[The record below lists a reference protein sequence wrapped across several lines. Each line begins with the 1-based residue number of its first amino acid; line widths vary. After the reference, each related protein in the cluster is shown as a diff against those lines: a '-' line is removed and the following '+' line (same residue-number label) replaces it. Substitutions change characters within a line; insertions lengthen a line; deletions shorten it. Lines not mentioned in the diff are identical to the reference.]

1 VVPGRK
7 LVYSEKQ
14 LSGRTND
21 HILVMRR
28 HMAGPDLSGTY
39 LGEILAARRA
49 AAALDLRRLDE
60 LIERAESAAPVR
72 GFAAALARGTQLA
85 VIAEVKRRSP
95 SKGHLAPHL
104 DAAEI
109 ANVYEKAGASCL
121 SVLTDAEFFGG
132 SRSDLI
138 EARAAVDLPVLRKDF
153 TVSLNNVC
161 DARAMGADCVLLI
174 VAALDDS
181 ELRDFYDLTV
191 SLGMDA
197 LIEVHDEA
205 EAERALALDPILVGV
220 NQRDLTTFE
229 VDQSRAVR
237 VAASLPTTVVRVGE
251 SGVRD
256 TADAEALA
264 AAGYDAVLVG
274 ETLVTAADTE
284 DALRSLRVPLP
295 TLQ

>member
-1 VVPGRK
+1 
-7 LVYSEKQ
+7 
-14 LSGRTND
+14 
-21 HILVMRR
+21 
-28 HMAGPDLSGTY
+28 MAGPDLSGTY
-39 LGEILAARRA
+39 LGEILAAHRA
-49 AAALDLRRLDE
+49 AAALDRRSLDE

-72 GFAAALARGTQLA
+72 AFAAALARGSHLA

-95 SKGHLAPHL
+95 SKRHLAPHL

-109 ANVYEKAGASCL
+109 ANVYEKAGAACL
-121 SVLTDAEFFGG
+121 SVLTDSEYFGG

-138 EARAAVDLPVLRKDF
+138 EARAAIKLPVLRKDF
-153 TVSLNNVC
+153 TVSLNDVC
-161 DARAMGADCVLLI
+161 DARALGADCVLLI
-174 VAALDDS
+174 VAALDDA
-181 ELRDFYDLTV
+181 ELRDFYALTT

-205 EAERALALDPILVGV
+205 EAERALELEPVLVGV

-229 VDQSRAVR
+229 VDRSRAAR
-237 VAASLPTTVVRVGE
+237 VAASVPATVLRVGE

-256 TADAEALA
+256 AADAETLA

-274 ETLVTAADTE
+274 EMLVTAEDTE
-284 DALRSLRVPLP
+284 AALHTLRVPFP